1 MNGSGAARP
10 LSGIIAALLPGSDTE
25 TRERVAEALA
35 GDVRQRVE
43 ESWAI
48 LLRRCTESLPD
59 VSAAALRTA
68 ACEAPEPDLL
78 MSRLDGVITPGV
90 LLSLP
95 LADRA
100 AIEAILL
107 AHENAQ
113 VREQTLDALSEPGA
127 GCAPLGG
134 ACAAWSMR
142 MLIAELG
149 RVRGLSHSD
158 RLALQ
163 DQMLACG
170 SEELPNGLPDGP
182 EPQTLRDAL
191 RSGTDRRALAI
202 LAERARV
209 KPHAAELA
217 VSLHDPKL
225 LASLCWRAGCDL
237 HETFAVQMQLGRLPP
252 DQVLHPDPDG
262 HWPLEPARL
271 QWHIAMLEEL

>member
-1 MNGSGAARP
+1 MNGSGAAHP
-10 LSGIIAALLPGSDTE
+10 LSGIIAALLPGSDAE
-25 TRERVAEALA
+25 NRERVAEALA
-35 GDVRQRVE
+35 GHVRQRVE
-43 ESWAI
+43 ESWTT
-48 LLRRCTESLPD
+48 LLRRCTENLPD
-59 VSAAALRTA
+59 GSAAALRTA

-107 AHENAQ
+107 AHEEAQ

-127 GCAPLGG
+127 GCAPLGC

-163 DQMLACG
+163 DQMLAWG
-170 SEELPNGLPDGP
+170 EELPGGLPGRL

-191 RSGTDRRALAI
+191 RSGTDRRAVAI

-209 KPHAAELA
+209 KLHAAELA
-217 VSLHDPKL
+217 ASLHDPKL
-225 LASLCWRAGCDL
+225 LASLCWRAGCDPE
-237 HETFAVQMQLGRLPP
+237 ETFAVQVQLGRIPP